1 MQTVRL
7 TTCNT
12 SYEAHLIKGRLEA
25 EGIPSVLT
33 NENMANLYSGL
44 ISAFTGID
52 ILVNEDDL
60 EQAKEIIG
68 ALNNNVEI
76 TT

>member
-33 NENMANLYSGL
+33 NENMASLYSGL